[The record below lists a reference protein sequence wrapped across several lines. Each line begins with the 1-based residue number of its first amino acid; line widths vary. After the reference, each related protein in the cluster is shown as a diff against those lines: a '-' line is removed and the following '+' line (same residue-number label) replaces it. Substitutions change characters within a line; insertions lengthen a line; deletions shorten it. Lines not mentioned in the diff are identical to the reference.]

1 MIDTALISYVGVM
14 SVTPGP
20 NNLLLAASGVHFGW
34 RRTLPQMFGITLGCF
49 VLVFLVTL
57 LFGAAVGL
65 FAGIRPW
72 LAVVGGAYLLW
83 LSWQIFTAGPPE
95 AKEGRRPMRFFES
108 VAFQFLN
115 PKAWV
120 MVINAALF
128 FAPARGEF
136 GSSLALSLVFVAVN
150 LPCIALWVFTGDRLR
165 RLLTKRTPALI
176 FNTVMALLMAATAVW
191 LVVEEFLPAHT
202 SL

>member
-1 MIDTALISYVGVM
+1 VIDFALISYVGIM

-34 RRTLPQMFGITLGCF
+34 RRTLPQMLGITAGCF
-49 VLVFLVTL
+49 VLVFSVTL
-57 LFGAAVGL
+57 LFGALVGF
-65 FAGIRPW
+65 FADIRPW

-83 LSWQIFTAGPPE
+83 LSWQILTAGPPE
-95 AKEGRRPMRFFES
+95 EREGRRPMRFLES
-108 VAFQFLN
+108 AAFQFLN

-128 FAPARGEF
+128 FAPAHGEI
-136 GSSLALSLVFVAVN
+136 GSSLILSLVFVAVN

-165 RLLTKRTPALI
+165 RFLTKRTPALI
-176 FNTVMALLMAATAVW
+176 FNAVMAVLMAATAVW
-191 LVVEEFLPAHT
+191 LVVEEFLPAH
-202 SL
+202 S

>member
-1 MIDTALISYVGVM
+1 MIDFALVSYVGIM

-34 RRTLPQMFGITLGCF
+34 RRTLPQMFGITVGCF
-49 VLVFLVTL
+49 VLVFGVTL
-57 LFGAAVGL
+57 LFGAVVG
-65 FAGIRPW
+65 FFSNIRPW

-83 LSWQIFTAGPPE
+83 LSWQILTAGPPE
-95 AKEGRRPMRFFES
+95 EREGRRPMKFIES
-108 VAFQFLN
+108 AVFQFLN

-128 FAPARGEF
+128 FAPVHGEV
-136 GSSLALSLVFVAVN
+136 GSSLVLSLVFVAVN

-165 RLLTKRTPALI
+165 RFLTKQTPALV
-176 FNTVMALLMAATAVW
+176 FNAVMAVLMAATAVW
-191 LVVEEFLPAHT
+191 LVIEEFLPAR
-202 SL
+202 S

>member
-1 MIDTALISYVGVM
+1 VIDFALVSYVGIM

-34 RRTLPQMFGITLGCF
+34 RRTLPQMFGITVGCF
-49 VLVFLVTL
+49 VLVFVVTL
-57 LFGAAVGL
+57 LFGAVVGF
-65 FAGIRPW
+65 FAGVRPW
-72 LAVVGGAYLLW
+72 LAVVGGTYLLW
-83 LSWQIFTAGPPE
+83 LSWQILNAGPPE
-95 AKEGRRPMRFFES
+95 EREGRRPMRFFES
-108 VAFQFLN
+108 AVFQFLN

-128 FAPARGEF
+128 FAPARGQL

-165 RLLTKRTPALI
+165 RLLTKRRPALI
-176 FNTVMALLMAATAVW
+176 FNAVMAGLMTITAVW
-191 LVVEEFLPAHT
+191 LVIEEFLPAHP
-202 SL
+202 